1 MTINEVNTIVEKS
14 TTKIIEAAEVKADLL
29 AVASYIPKGQ
39 RKKYGAGLER
49 ILAKYD
55 NSEGGADI

>member
-29 AVASYIPKGQ
+29 AVDSYIPKGQ
-39 RKKYGAGLER
+39 RKKYGAELER

>member
-1 MTINEVNTIVEKS
+1 MTINEVNSIVEKS

-39 RKKYGAGLER
+39 RKKYGAELER

-55 NSEGGADI
+55 N